1 MIRSRTTWN
10 KGFTLVEVIVIVAI
24 IGILSAIVIPN
35 MIGWRAQRQ
44 LQGTARVL
52 YGDLQQAR
60 MTAIREAET
69 VSVIFDSPSGDYRF
83 FLDQNQDYTL
93 DAGETELKDVSTIDI
108 VTVQSITLPSNRTQF
123 NSRGMSA
130 EVGNIVLVNN
140 RNDQVTISLNSLG
153 RIAIQ

>member
-1 MIRSRTTWN
+1 M
-10 KGFTLVEVIVIVAI
+10 EVIVIVSI

-69 VSVIFDSPSGDYRF
+69 VSVVFDFPTGDYQIF
-83 FLDQNQDYTL
+83 MDSNQDYVL
-93 DAGETELKDVSTIDI
+93 DADETELKDVTTIDQ
-108 VTVQSITLPSNRTQF
+108 VTVQSITLPGNRSQF
-123 NSRGMSA
+123 NARGMSA
-130 EVGNIVLVNN
+130 EVGNVVLTNS
-140 RNDQVTISLNSLG
+140 RNDRVTISLNSLG
-153 RIAIQ
+153 RITIQ